1 MTTMPYPLIHSNRQ
15 KMKTK
20 RYVQTLDLHDDPD
33 MIREYRKWHSKE
45 YHWKEVRDGIRAVGI
60 LEMEIYILGTRL
72 VMVVDTPEDFDWN
85 KAMQKLATLPRQT
98 EWEAFVSKFQGCNAQ
113 ATSNEKWQMM
123 ERMFYLY

>member
-1 MTTMPYPLIHSNRQ
+1 MPYPLIHSNRQ

-85 KAMQKLATLPRQT
+85 KAMQKLATLPRQA